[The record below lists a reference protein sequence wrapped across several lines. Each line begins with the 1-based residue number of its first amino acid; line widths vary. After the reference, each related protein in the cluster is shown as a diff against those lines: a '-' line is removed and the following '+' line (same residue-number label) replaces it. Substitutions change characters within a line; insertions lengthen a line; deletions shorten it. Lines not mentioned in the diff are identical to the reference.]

1 MFKLLSKE
9 SNIFSIPVYL
19 GLLFLMIIGFNAFN
33 INTLN
38 IVSSIFTFAGVALGY
53 FLFNKIN
60 LNSHTHIPLFLYT
73 FLVFSLYSGS
83 LDIGIAISLFINSF
97 ILLILTSS
105 NEVLRKSSYMLIGCI
120 LALNFVVL
128 PTSWPLIVF
137 VLVHIFATSD
147 RIPLNLFRLFFGM
160 FLIGFSYFCL
170 AFYFNLNSWDSA
182 YFPFGDFKMSKDFYP
197 LPFLIPFGLV
207 VLYGVAQHFQ
217 HYNEKSPTSK
227 FRYTFVLTF
236 SLAQLV
242 SILLYMGQDYDYLM
256 LLALPFTII
265 ASRAIFYLPK
275 YWLKELL
282 LWLVVFSLI
291 LYKIA
296 GYVEIF

>member
-19 GLLFLMIIGFNAFN
+19 GLLLLMIIGFNAFN

-83 LDIGIAISLFINSF
+83 LEIGIAISLFINSF

-197 LPFLIPFGLV
+197 LLFLIPFGLV

-256 LLALPFTII
+256 LLAFPFTII

>member
-197 LPFLIPFGLV
+197 LLFLIPFGLV

-256 LLALPFTII
+256 LLAFPFTII